1 MLAFFDGHSV
11 QDRLKLLLYEI
22 EVEDLALAEVLALRL
37 ELKISLGLVEAKEW
51 SLLGVSSSI
60 FLGLM

>member
-37 ELKISLGLVEAKEW
+37 ELKISLGLVEAKE
-51 SLLGVSSSI
+51 
-60 FLGLM
+60 